1 MVDMVAVANLLV
13 CVGIV
18 WTCIVRLRTDLCRL
32 NLLQRFKYSVLLTGG
47 LIAGLPNLFFGEE
60 AVKSTLIMS
69 VSILIYLFTDVL
81 IWRDRKWVFL
91 LKVLSKV

>member
-1 MVDMVAVANLLV
+1 MADMVAVANLLV

-18 WTCIVRLRTDLCRL
+18 WTCICRLRTDLCRL
-32 NLLQRFKYSVLLTGG
+32 NLLPRFKYSVLLTGG

-60 AVKSTLIMS
+60 AVKSTLVMS

-81 IWRDRKWVFL
+81 IGEIENEY
-91 LKVLSKV
+91 SC